1 MHVHRG
7 SLVAAFAALLGAA
20 SLVLAGAATSAGVL
34 PSLYVN
40 YVGTNCTFTITAD
53 GGASVGTIAPG
64 TYQVWFSQDDF
75 VSCVGLPDFVLTGP
89 GVSVETPIDAG
100 TGAAAEATVTFQPA
114 RPTSRSTAASRC
126 SRRSRS
132 RPRPREPRAS

>member
-40 YVGTNCTFTITAD
+40 YVGTNCTFT
-53 GGASVGTIAPG
+53 
-64 TYQVWFSQDDF
+64 
-75 VSCVGLPDFVLTGP
+75 LTGRRRRERRDDRARDVP
-89 GVSVETPIDAG
+89 GLVLAG
-100 TGAAAEATVTFQPA
+100 
-114 RPTSRSTAASRC
+114 
-126 SRRSRS
+126 
-132 RPRPREPRAS
+132 